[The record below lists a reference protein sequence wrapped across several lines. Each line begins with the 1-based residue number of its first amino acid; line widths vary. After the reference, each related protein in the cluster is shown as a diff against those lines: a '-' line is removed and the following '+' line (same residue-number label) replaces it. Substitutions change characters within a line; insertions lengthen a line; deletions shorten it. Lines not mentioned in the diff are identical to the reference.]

1 MGVTKIET
9 IGWDIADKCG
19 KNTHYYDQRSLFR
32 INDSGL
38 RRILEKIR
46 IIHIYNYFLYLA
58 GKKYNHADMLE
69 GEAVVT
75 SNAIPKLIRWLGK
88 HGIRLEINSN
98 TKWTNK
104 Q

>member
-1 MGVTKIET
+1 
-9 IGWDIADKCG
+9 
-19 KNTHYYDQRSLFR
+19 
-32 INDSGL
+32 
-38 RRILEKIR
+38 
-46 IIHIYNYFLYLA
+46 
-58 GKKYNHADMLE
+58 MLE